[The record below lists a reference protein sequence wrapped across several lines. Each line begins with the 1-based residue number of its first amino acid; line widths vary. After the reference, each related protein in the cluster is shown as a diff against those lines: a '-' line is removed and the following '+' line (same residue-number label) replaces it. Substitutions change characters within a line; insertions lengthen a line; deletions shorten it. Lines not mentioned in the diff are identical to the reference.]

1 MMMFMIIIIMTN
13 FVSRRNS
20 STFNRTSIETMCV
33 SRTWLMNIHDMHR
46 RRRKTPRRQ
55 QLQNRICNCNIE
67 YVCNDDMI
75 HTIIVISCWEQ
86 TTSTRNSDNVQ
97 SSEVLQTQRATRYDI
112 RCTQTLAT
120 KSRVWVLIM
129 TALGRFYPAV
139 TETCPNNVYW
149 VLSAASAWNKKYI
162 WSSYRTAF
170 ACQVSPWG
178 VL

>member
-1 MMMFMIIIIMTN
+1 MEWLHVRVVVGGQKALAENNCLESSYMITLIIINVIIIMMMFMIIIIMTN

-75 HTIIVISCWEQ
+75 HTIIVISC
-86 TTSTRNSDNVQ
+86 
-97 SSEVLQTQRATRYDI
+97 
-112 RCTQTLAT
+112 
-120 KSRVWVLIM
+120 
-129 TALGRFYPAV
+129 
-139 TETCPNNVYW
+139 
-149 VLSAASAWNKKYI
+149 
-162 WSSYRTAF
+162 
-170 ACQVSPWG
+170 
-178 VL
+178 